1 MKKVLIIG
9 YGSIGRKHVKILS
22 KIKKGLNFLILTN
35 QKLRKYKTINKIE
48 HSLEY
53 NPDYIVISNFT
64 SKHYLTIK
72 KIEKL
77 FKNKT
82 ILVEKPL
89 FDKARS
95 YKVKNNKYYIGYNLR
110 LHPVIKKIKE
120 LIQGK
125 VINYVE
131 FNTDTFLPSWRKNL
145 PYHIS
150 SSASKKKGGGVIL
163 DLSHELDILLFL
175 FQKVNVL
182 ASINKKVS
190 NLNINTDDLLL
201 VFGKIL
207 SNKPFGIYHIKQNY
221 FASIPKREILIIGDN
236 FKIYSNLL
244 DDCIEYT
251 MNNKIQ
257 NFRFNKNSLENT
269 YYEQHRALI
278 KNNFSNLCTYNEGM
292 NVMKLI
298 KNIKD
303 MNI

>member
-1 MKKVLIIG
+1 MDHHPARKKF
-9 YGSIGRKHVKILS
+9 SQ
-22 KIKKGLNFLILTN
+22 NFLQDPFAIGQIINAINPQADDIMIEIGPGPGALTEVLLEQMKHLTIIEKDPHYIAYWQN
-35 QKLRKYKTINKIE
+35 HPKKSRITLIDQDVLKVDFSALYKDLMPKGASSKLR
-48 HSLEY
+48 
-53 NPDYIVISNFT
+53 
-64 SKHYLTIK
+64 
-72 KIEKL
+72 
-77 FKNKT
+77 
-82 ILVEKPL
+82 LV
-89 FDKARS
+89 
-95 YKVKNNKYYIGYNLR
+95 G
-110 LHPVIKKIKE
+110 
-120 LIQGK
+120 
-125 VINYVE
+125 
-131 FNTDTFLPSWRKNL
+131 NL

-207 SNKPFGIYHIKQNY
+207 SSKPFGIYHIKQNY